1 MTLGLSL
8 LAAAAEVVSNRI
20 NGPVRKPLP
29 PTVPPDARP
38 SLEMLEITVWRH
50 EDVKLPTTKTR
61 SASNAQHWEL
71 P

>member
-8 LAAAAEVVSNRI
+8 LAAVAEVVSNRI

-38 SLEMLEITVWRH
+38 SLEITVWRH
-50 EDVKLPTTKTR
+50 EDVKLPATKTR